1 MKRLWCVT
9 LGLVFAGA
17 MLMASPAS
25 AQKLPWQSTKR
36 PQDVRYLFPEQV
48 SVAAGKDAVIEMH
61 FKITPG
67 MHINSHVPSEKGLI
81 PTQLKLEQAAGVKM
95 DAVAYPA
102 GSEYAIRAMPN
113 FKLSVYSGEFVVRA
127 HIRAAAG
134 QHLLQGSL
142 RYQACDVNACYP
154 PREAPVA
161 VDVIAR

>member
-1 MKRLWCVT
+1 MKRLWCAA
-9 LGLVFAGA
+9 LGLMLA
-17 MLMASPAS
+17 MLLAGPAS

-36 PQDVRYLFPEQV
+36 PQDVHYLFPEQV
-48 SVAAGKDAVIEMH
+48 AVAAGKDAVIEMH
-61 FKITPG
+61 FRITPG

-81 PTQLKLEQAAGVKM
+81 PTQLKVGQVAGVKM

-102 GSEYAIRAMPN
+102 GSEYAIAAMPKV
-113 FKLSVYSGEFVVRA
+113 KLNVYTGEFVVRA

>member
-1 MKRLWCVT
+1 MKRLWCVA
-9 LGLVFAGA
+9 LGL
-17 MLMASPAS
+17 MLMASLAP
-25 AQKLPWQSTKR
+25 AQKLPWQTTKR
-36 PQDVRYLFPEQV
+36 PQDVRYLFPEQI
-48 SVAAGKDAVIEMH
+48 SVAAGKDSVIEMH
-61 FKITPG
+61 FRIASG

-81 PTQLKLEQAAGVKM
+81 PTQLKLGQPAGVRM

-102 GSEYAIRAMPN
+102 GSEYAIAAMPKV
-113 FKLSVYSGEFVVRA
+113 KLSVYSGEFVVRA
-127 HIRAAAG
+127 RIRAAAG

>member
-1 MKRLWCVT
+1 
-9 LGLVFAGA
+9 
-17 MLMASPAS
+17 MLAASLAP

-36 PQDVRYLFPEQV
+36 PQDVRFLFPEQV
-48 SVAAGKDAVIEMH
+48 SVAAGKDAVVEMH
-61 FKITPG
+61 FRITPG

-81 PTQLKLEQAAGVKM
+81 PTQLKVGQIAGVKM

-102 GSEYAIRAMPN
+102 GSEYAIAAMPKV
-113 FKLSVYSGEFVVRA
+113 KLNVYTGEFVVRA